1 VAWFSQIS
9 RRDFFARTG
18 AAAIG
23 VAFQG
28 VQDLTEL
35 TAAEAVRA
43 LHRGDFTA
51 EQYATALLDR
61 CEKAKALNAFI
72 TLDPERVL
80 EAARAADRKRA
91 SGATLGSL
99 HGVPIP
105 IKDSVNTKDL
115 PTTGGTKALRK
126 FRPREDAPL
135 VKRLLDAGGIVMGKT
150 NIHELSFGWSSNNLE
165 FGAVRNP
172 YDPTRIPGGSSGGTA
187 AAIAARMAPLGVAED
202 TEGSIRVPAALCGI
216 YGFRPSTGRYPTTGV
231 VPITPHFDQIGPHA
245 RSVEDLV
252 LFDRVA
258 TGDESPLEPASL
270 RGARIGVGR
279 KYFFDK
285 LDPEVARVTEEAL
298 EKLRQAGAVLVEAEV
313 SDLARFDEK
322 VTDVVQNHDVVPML
336 AKYLEEFDTGVTL
349 EELLAGMSADVKRDF
364 ELYALPGGKF
374 AVSDEAYRAAL
385 EVERPKLQ
393 QELRRY
399 FRDNDARAILFPATL
414 VPAPPIGEDLEL
426 SIGGEKVSFA
436 TAMSRNIAPGST
448 AGIPGLVAPAGLTR
462 DGLPVGIELDGPE
475 GGDRSLLAL
484 GRAVERVLGK
494 VPAPRI

>member
-1 VAWFSQIS
+1 MAPVGGIS
-9 RRDFFARTG
+9 RREFFQRSG

-23 VAFQG
+23 VAVQG
-28 VQDLTEL
+28 ARDLTEL
-35 TAAEAVRA
+35 TAVEAVRA

-51 EQYATALLDR
+51 EEYASALLAR

-72 TLDPERVL
+72 TLDPDRVL
-80 EAARAADRKRA
+80 DAARAADRKRA
-91 SGATLGSL
+91 SGTRLGPL
-99 HGVPIP
+99 HGIPIP
-105 IKDSVNTKDL
+105 IKDSVNTKGL

-135 VKRLLDAGGIVMGKT
+135 VKRLLDAGGSVMGKT

-165 FGAVRNP
+165 FGAVHNP
-172 YDPTRIPGGSSGGTA
+172 YDPKRIPGGSSGGTA

-202 TEGSIRVPAALCGI
+202 TEGSIRVPAALCGV
-216 YGFRPSTGRYPTTGV
+216 YGFRPTTGRYPTTGV

-252 LFDRVA
+252 LFDRVV

-270 RGARIGVGR
+270 QGARIGIAR

-298 EKLRQAGAVLVEAEV
+298 RKLRQTGAILVEAEV

-349 EELLAGMSADVKRDF
+349 EELLAAMSADVKRDF

-385 EVERPKLQ
+385 DDERPKLQ
-393 QELRRY
+393 AELRRY
-399 FRDNDARAILFPATL
+399 FRDNDIRALLFPVTL
-414 VPAPPIGEDLEL
+414 VPAPPIGEDLEV

-475 GGDRSLLAL
+475 GADRSLLAL
-484 GRAVERVLGK
+484 GRAVERILGK